1 MRSQASDSRLYIYI
15 SELASL
21 CTINNYYLLF
31 ALYCLQ
37 HAVKMIY
44 NGCSVLLNGNLIG
57 LRQATHYTFNEFVQ
71 ELVSNTSVVSDV
83 FLPLDELLVIALKLF
98 QRHFVNF
105 RQVVGVLFE
114 IFL

>member
-1 MRSQASDSRLYIYI
+1 
-15 SELASL
+15 
-21 CTINNYYLLF
+21 
-31 ALYCLQ
+31 
-37 HAVKMIY
+37 
-44 NGCSVLLNGNLIG
+44 VLLNGNLIG

-114 IFL
+114 IFLQVLKQVLFGSLGFVQVVAVDVRPLQYSAVL